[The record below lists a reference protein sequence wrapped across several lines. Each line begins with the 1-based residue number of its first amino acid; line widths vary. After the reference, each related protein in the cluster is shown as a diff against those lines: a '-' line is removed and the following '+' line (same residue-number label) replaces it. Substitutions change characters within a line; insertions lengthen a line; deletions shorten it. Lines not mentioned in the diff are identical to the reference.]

1 MKNDQNQDIISINQ
15 NSEENEEKREKIS
28 MWDTEQA
35 LPYDLFGDEDEF

>member
-28 MWDTEQA
+28 MWDTE
-35 LPYDLFGDEDEF
+35 